1 MKIYKQKEE
10 GLTLVEILAA
20 LVILGIVL
28 VSFMSFFSQSAKFTT
43 FNNEKL
49 TAVQVAEDVVA
60 SVRENNLNYQD
71 LYPEYK
77 IDVVRSDG
85 PTTNLKHAK
94 ITVKAVTGTRTNE
107 PGFTTEMY
115 YEME

>member
-1 MKIYKQKEE
+1 MKIFMHKEE

-28 VSFMSFFSQSAKFTT
+28 VSFMSFFTQSAKFTT
-43 FNNEKL
+43 FNYEKL

-60 SVRENNLNYQD
+60 NVRENSLDYKT
-71 LYPEYK
+71 LYPDYK

-85 PTTNLKHAK
+85 PTKNLKHAK
-94 ITVKAVTGTRTNE
+94 ITVKAVAGTRKDE
-107 PGFTTEMY
+107 PGFTTEIY
-115 YEME
+115 YETE